1 MAKKNGIISN
11 ARNVLIR
18 GSKKA
23 GAYSVKIN
31 NGELLA
37 LKGRDGRYYWNRN
50 GMPINEDYR
59 YYDPNVSAYRVLGNS
74 LEHDGKTHT
83 MKYSPKTPIETKNLD
98 ELKSRFDKE
107 TAKDLAAEKRQAIVI
122 PKNDKSIT
130 LRTKDRNNFSTL
142 DESLL
147 DSIAINSGRSKTDFF
162 SNLALVLRESSG
174 GGKAPLLGRND
185 YESDYKVDGHSGK
198 DGSTRLNPH
207 YLTNNHA
214 YYNNGYRDA
223 LAEIGRRYPDSFK
236 SGDTSLSE
244 NERSAGDKAAI
255 LADKA
260 AKDALEKFNKNG
272 GVPGGYHERYSDNI
286 MQDAFIRSSKN
297 PQDYNAG
304 EKGRVGKLNNEVSQL
319 RVDKKL
325 QEYYNRRGMEF
336 VNRGYNES
344 RTKSSIQKKKYGG
357 SFKRRKV
364 DFYKDK
370 FNKR

>member
-1 MAKKNGIISN
+1 MAKKNSVISN
-11 ARNVLIR
+11 VRNMLIR
-18 GSKKA
+18 AAKNA

-37 LKGRDGRYYWNRN
+37 VRGRDGTYYWNRN
-50 GMPINEDYR
+50 GMPINKDYR

-74 LEHDGKTHT
+74 SEHDGKTHT

-98 ELKSRFDKE
+98 ELKSRFGKE
-107 TAKDLAAEKRQAIVI
+107 TAKNFAAEKSQAIVI

-174 GGKAPLLGRND
+174 GNKAPLLGRND
-185 YESDYKVDGHSGK
+185 YESDYKIDSDNSK
-198 DGSTRLNPH
+198 DGSTRLNPR

-214 YYNNGYRDA
+214 YYNNAYGDA
-223 LAEIGRRYPDSFK
+223 LAEIGRRYPNSFK
-236 SGDTSLSE
+236 SGDISLSE
-244 NERSAGDKAAI
+244 NERAAGDKDAI

-260 AKDALEKFNKNG
+260 AKDILEKFDKNG

-297 PQDYNAG
+297 PQGYNQG
-304 EKGRVGKLNNEVSQL
+304 EKGRVGKLNNEVLQL
-319 RVDKKL
+319 RADRKL
-325 QEYYNRRGMEF
+325 QEYYSRRGSKF
-336 VNRGYNES
+336 VERGYNEGQ
-344 RTKSSIQKKKYGG
+344 TKSSIQKKKYGG

-370 FNKR
+370 FNK